1 MKNRHGALA
10 VGLLCLVTAL
20 ALPLRAQQLV
30 PVFDTRVP
38 HYTIVNLGTLG
49 GGYSEAFAIN
59 ASGQIVGDSAT
70 ASNGSHAFLWA
81 GGVMSDLNLPG
92 TSATARSINA
102 SGQVGGYY
110 YEGSYQG
117 YVLTGGTVT
126 DVGNLGSLYSA
137 TYAINA
143 TGQACGS
150 SMTASDDEHA
160 FFFSGGV
167 ITDIN
172 PLGGNYS
179 TGRGINVAGKV
190 VGYGYL
196 PNGAFH
202 AYVRTSS
209 GVVTDLGTLG
219 GDYSAAYAITDSGKV
234 VGQAYLPGNVQAHAF
249 LWNGSSL
256 RDLGILP
263 GGAYSEAHA
272 VNSTATQIVGSA
284 TVPDPEFLVYHAFL
298 YVGGR
303 MRDLNALIPH
313 GSGWVL
319 TEANGINDAGQI
331 VGTGT
336 KSGQTRAFLLNP
348 Q

>member
-1 MKNRHGALA
+1 MKTRHARALA
-10 VGLLCLVTAL
+10 FLSLV
-20 ALPLRAQQLV
+20 LPLLLPLSMAAQQ
-30 PVFDTRVP
+30 PRFDGRVP
-38 HYTIVNLGTLG
+38 HYTVVDLGSLG
-49 GGYSEAFAIN
+49 GGYSEAWAIN

-70 ASNGSHAFLWA
+70 AGGSSHAFLY
-81 GGVMSDLNLPG
+81 GGGAMTDLNLPG

-110 YEGSYQG
+110 YEDSYQG
-117 YVLTGGTVT
+117 YVLTGGTVA
-126 DVGNLGSLYSA
+126 DVGNLGALYSA

-150 SMTASDDEHA
+150 SMTSSGDEHA
-160 FFFSGGV
+160 FFYSTGV
-167 ITDIN
+167 IHDIN
-172 PLGGNYS
+172 PLGGDYS
-179 TGRGINVAGKV
+179 TARGINSAGRV
-190 VGYGYL
+190 VGYAYL

-202 AYVRTSS
+202 AYVRTSA

-219 GDYSAAYAITDSGKV
+219 GDYSAAYAINDSGRI
-234 VGQAYLPGNVQAHAF
+234 VGQAYLPGNVSAHAF
-249 LWNGSSL
+249 LWNGSTL
-256 RDLGILP
+256 KDLGLLP
-263 GGAYSEAHA
+263 GGNYSEAHA

-284 TVPDPEFLVYHAFL
+284 TVPDPEFLVYHAFV

-319 TEANGINDAGQI
+319 SEANGINDAGQI
-331 VGTGT
+331 VGSGT
-336 KSGQTRAFLLNP
+336 RNGQTRAFLLNP

>member
-1 MKNRHGALA
+1 MNTPHRRILVPFLFLA
-10 VGLLCLVTAL
+10 IS
-20 ALPLRAQQLV
+20 LPLLAQQ
-30 PVFDTRVP
+30 PTFDTRVP

-49 GGYSEAFAIN
+49 GNYSEAYAIN
-59 ASGQIVGDSAT
+59 ASGQVVGDSAT
-70 ASNGSHAFLWA
+70 AAGSSHAFLY
-81 GGVMSDLNLPG
+81 GGGAMTDLNLPG

-126 DVGNLGSLYSA
+126 DVGNLGALYSA

-179 TGRGINVAGKV
+179 TGRGINAAGKV

-202 AYVRTSS
+202 AYFRTST
-209 GVVTDLGTLG
+209 GAVTDLGTLG
-219 GDYSAAYAITDSGKV
+219 GDYSAAYAINDAGKIA
-234 VGQAYLPGNVQAHAF
+234 GQAYTPGNLQAHAF
-249 LWNGSSL
+249 LWNGSTMK
-256 RDLGILP
+256 DLGLLP

-272 VNSTATQIVGSA
+272 LNSTATQIVGSA
-284 TVPDPEFLVYHAFL
+284 TVPDPQFLVYHAFL
-298 YVGGR
+298 YIGGR

-313 GSGWVL
+313 GSGWIL

-336 KSGQTRAFLLNP
+336 KNGQTRAFLLNP